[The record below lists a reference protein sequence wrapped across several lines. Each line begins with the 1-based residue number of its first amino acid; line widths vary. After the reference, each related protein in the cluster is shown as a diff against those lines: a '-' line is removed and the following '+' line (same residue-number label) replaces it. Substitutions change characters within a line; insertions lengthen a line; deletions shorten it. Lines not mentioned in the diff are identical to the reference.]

1 MGHARTKIVAPVGS
15 GSRLGKFVITRS
27 IGRGGMCEVFE
38 ARHEEL
44 NKLVAVK
51 VLKPEY
57 TIDPIIVDRF
67 LREGRAASRVRHRHA
82 IDMLDVGTH
91 DGVVYLAMEYLAGED
106 LSVRLKREGA
116 LPVEVAVDLV
126 LPVLAAIVEAHDCGV
141 VHRDLKPANI
151 FLASNR
157 RGQVEPKVL
166 DFGISKVA
174 DDAQMQ
180 TATETLLGTPA
191 FMAPEQIRSAR
202 SSSPASDQYSL
213 GVILY
218 QCVTGRLPF
227 KGENPFA
234 TFELV
239 VKGEY
244 PRAAAVNPGVPAALD
259 QVIARAMA
267 LDPAA
272 RFPSVA
278 HLGGALLPFATVG
291 ARALWTPAFHHGPD
305 AAPTVVV
312 PRADLSSP
320 AGGTITQASVQ
331 VQTPKRSAPMA
342 RPSRHVAL
350 LAVGVFS
357 LATSV
362 TTLIVRARHPR
373 SETVAATTAAPAV
386 PETSPPAASV
396 PLTDEPDVPEPAD
409 VAEPADVPAPADVLE
424 PAMAP
429 VDAVVQQ
436 LRVEDDTPRANP
448 APSAPRPG
456 RATRPARPRLVR
468 DPNGALDIR

>member
-1 MGHARTKIVAPVGS
+1 VGPPRSKIAAPIGS
-15 GSRLGKFVITRS
+15 GSRLGKFVVTRS

-38 ARHEEL
+38 ARHEDL

-57 TIDPIIVDRF
+57 TLDPTIVDRF

-91 DGVVYLAMEYLAGED
+91 DGVVYLAMEFLAGED
-106 LSVRLKREGA
+106 LSSRLKREGA
-116 LPVEVAVDLV
+116 LPVEVSVDLV

-151 FLASNR
+151 FLATNR

-227 KGENPFA
+227 RGENPFA

-239 VKGEY
+239 VKGEH
-244 PRAAAVNPGVPAALD
+244 PRASSVNPAVPGALD
-259 QVIARAMA
+259 LVLARAMA

-278 HLGGALLPFATVG
+278 HLGGALLPFASVG
-291 ARALWTPAFHHGPD
+291 ARALWAPAFQHGPE
-305 AAPTVVV
+305 AAPTVIA
-312 PRADLSSP
+312 PRADLASP

-331 VQTPKRSAPMA
+331 VQTPSRPPTAA

-350 LAVGVFS
+350 IAVGVFS
-357 LATSV
+357 LTTSV
-362 TTLIVRARHPR
+362 TTLIVRARSTR
-373 SETVAATTAAPAV
+373 TATVAAPAV
-386 PETSPPAASV
+386 AEAPPPTAPVVPADEPDAAPEAPQP
-396 PLTDEPDVPEPAD
+396 PDVPEAAD
-409 VAEPADVPAPADVLE
+409 VNDAAAALD
-424 PAMAP
+424 
-429 VDAVVQQ
+429 DAVVQQ
-436 LRVEDDTPRANP
+436 LRVEVEACRADP
-448 APSAPRPG
+448 APPAPRPA
-456 RATRPARPRLVR
+456 RATARPSRPRLVR

>member
-1 MGHARTKIVAPVGS
+1 VGHARTKIVAPVGS

-267 LDPAA
+267 RAPAA
-272 RFPSVA
+272 R
-278 HLGGALLPFATVG
+278 
-291 ARALWTPAFHHGPD
+291 
-305 AAPTVVV
+305 
-312 PRADLSSP
+312 
-320 AGGTITQASVQ
+320 
-331 VQTPKRSAPMA
+331 
-342 RPSRHVAL
+342 
-350 LAVGVFS
+350 
-357 LATSV
+357 
-362 TTLIVRARHPR
+362 
-373 SETVAATTAAPAV
+373 
-386 PETSPPAASV
+386 
-396 PLTDEPDVPEPAD
+396 
-409 VAEPADVPAPADVLE
+409 
-424 PAMAP
+424 
-429 VDAVVQQ
+429 
-436 LRVEDDTPRANP
+436 
-448 APSAPRPG
+448 
-456 RATRPARPRLVR
+456 
-468 DPNGALDIR
+468 

>member
-1 MGHARTKIVAPVGS
+1 
-15 GSRLGKFVITRS
+15 
-27 IGRGGMCEVFE
+27 
-38 ARHEEL
+38 
-44 NKLVAVK
+44 
-51 VLKPEY
+51 
-57 TIDPIIVDRF
+57 
-67 LREGRAASRVRHRHA
+67 
-82 IDMLDVGTH
+82 MLDVGTH

-396 PLTDEPDVPEPAD
+396 PLT
-409 VAEPADVPAPADVLE
+409 
-424 PAMAP
+424 
-429 VDAVVQQ
+429 
-436 LRVEDDTPRANP
+436 PRANP

>member
-1 MGHARTKIVAPVGS
+1 M
-15 GSRLGKFVITRS
+15 ITRS

-57 TIDPIIVDRF
+57 TLDPTLVDRF

-91 DGVVYLAMEYLAGED
+91 EGVVYLAMEFLAGED
-106 LSVRLKREGA
+106 LSTRLKREGA
-116 LPVEVAVDLV
+116 LPVEVAVDLL

-174 DDAQMQ
+174 DDAPMQ
-180 TATETLLGTPA
+180 TATDTMLGTPA

-202 SSSPASDQYSL
+202 NSSPASDQYSL

-227 KGENPFA
+227 RGENPFA

-239 VKGEY
+239 VKGEH
-244 PRAAAVNPGVPAALD
+244 PRASSVNPAVPASLD
-259 QVIARAMA
+259 AVLGRAMA

-278 HLGGALLPFATVG
+278 HLGGALLPFASVG
-291 ARALWTPAFHHGPD
+291 ARALWAPAFHHGPE
-305 AAPTVVV
+305 ATPPVAP
-312 PRADLSSP
+312 PRADAASP

-331 VQTPKRSAPMA
+331 VPTLAAHPPVVST
-342 RPSRHVAL
+342 SRHLAL
-350 LAVGVFS
+350 VAVGVFS
-357 LATSV
+357 LATSI
-362 TTLIVRARHPR
+362 TTLIVRARNPR
-373 SETVAATTAAPAV
+373 PTPSVTAVAPPRAASEPSAV
-386 PETSPPAASV
+386 GEPPPAAS
-396 PLTDEPDVPEPAD
+396 EPSAVGEPPPAVDD
-409 VAEPADVPAPADVLE
+409 VAPAAEDVTPAAR
-424 PAMAP
+424 
-429 VDAVVQQ
+429 VDAVVEDVTPTLAAPDSGVVQQ
-436 LRVEDDTPRANP
+436 LRV
-448 APSAPRPG
+448 APDEARGEPVRSSPRPG
-456 RATRPARPRLVR
+456 RPNARPPRPRLQR